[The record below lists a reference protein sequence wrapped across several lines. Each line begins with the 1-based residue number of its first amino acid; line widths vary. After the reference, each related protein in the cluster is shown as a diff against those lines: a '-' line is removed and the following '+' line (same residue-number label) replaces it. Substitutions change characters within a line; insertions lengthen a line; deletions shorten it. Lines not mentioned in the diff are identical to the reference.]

1 MIQIKAHP
9 IAKLGDYDILS
20 EIVPEHLINKE
31 VIECL
36 KKYVGT
42 KCDMVKVEYPYY
54 DSDYLS
60 TYYLHY
66 SQKFRNYK
74 KVCARLHFE
83 KGDCYYGYIT
93 LRPIIKNTK
102 LGKTYLSPE
111 MLVESDAY
119 LMLSKFD
126 AHIYGQSFSIKC
138 FPWKRQQT
146 DISICAHTAMW
157 TVIRYFGNKYKNYAD
172 TTIGS
177 IVDKIENDWGR
188 KTPSLGLNPVQISDV
203 FKKYGLSPL
212 ILGGEK
218 RTDYLFVDE
227 IMAYVE
233 SGLPM
238 VGFLTVPEHAIS
250 IVGHGRINYEL
261 LDNEKMVEQI
271 MDKETGMIPH
281 ARLIQSLYVMDDRFF
296 PYMEMTIGLP
306 TEKNILDYGVNQ
318 LYYAVVPLY
327 NRMQLSYSDV
337 CSRLAAWIKEG
348 ELNWEHIKV
357 CRIYI
362 TSANSLK
369 RKSFQCKD
377 MSEAL
382 KEILL
387 TLSMP
392 KFVWCIDLAG
402 ISNYKKHLTSGRVI
416 IDTTCASWDP
426 EPWILRHDSEK
437 IQYRDFD
444 KNPDVILEKK
454 IHIEPY
460 EIYQNNLHFIKG
472 EKK

>member
-1 MIQIKAHP
+1 MIQIKAHS
-9 IAKLGDYDILS
+9 IEKLSDYDSLD

-31 VIECL
+31 VLECL

-42 KCDMVKVEYPYY
+42 RCDTIKVEYPYY

-60 TYYLHY
+60 TYYGHY

-74 KVCARLHFE
+74 KSCARLHFE
-83 KGDCYYGYIT
+83 KEGCYYGYIT

-102 LGKTYLSPE
+102 LGKTYLSPK

-119 LMLSKFD
+119 LMLSEFN
-126 AHIYGQSFSIKC
+126 AHIYGQTFAIQC

-146 DISICAHTAMW
+146 DISVCAHTAIW
-157 TVIRYFGNKYKNYAD
+157 TIIRYFGNKYKNYAD

-177 IVDKIENDWGR
+177 IVDKVENDWGR

-203 FKKYGLSPL
+203 FKQYGLSPL

-233 SGLPM
+233 SGVPM

-250 IVGHGRINYEL
+250 IIGHGKVNYEL
-261 LDNEKMVEQI
+261 LDNGQMIEQI
-271 MDKETGMIPH
+271 IDKETGVIPH

-296 PYMEMTIGLP
+296 PYMEMPVGLP
-306 TEKNILDYGVNQ
+306 TEEDDLEYGLNQ

-327 NRMQLSYSDV
+327 NRMQLTYSDV
-337 CSRLAAWIKEG
+337 YSRLTTWIKEG
-348 ELNWEHIKV
+348 ELNWEREKV

-362 TSANSLK
+362 TSVNSLK
-369 RKSFQCKD
+369 REAFRCEN
-377 MSEAL
+377 MSEDL

-392 KFVWCIDLAG
+392 KFVWCVDLAG
-402 ISNYKKHLTSGRVI
+402 INNYKKHLTSGRII
-416 IDTTCASWDP
+416 IDTTCASWDS
-426 EPWILRHDSEK
+426 EPWILRHDAEK

-444 KNPDVILEKK
+444 KNPDIILEKK
-454 IHIEPY
+454 VEIKPY
-460 EIYQNNLHFIKG
+460 AIYQNNLHFIEGGRK
-472 EKK
+472 